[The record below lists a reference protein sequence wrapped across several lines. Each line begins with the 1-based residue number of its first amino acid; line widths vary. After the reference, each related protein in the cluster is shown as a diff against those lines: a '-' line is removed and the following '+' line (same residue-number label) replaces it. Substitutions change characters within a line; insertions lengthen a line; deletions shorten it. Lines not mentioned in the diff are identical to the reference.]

1 MRAHD
6 RSGELVIQSVD
17 FRRGFGNNFQNDRGL
32 NSRAKAKWESRMRAK
47 LMFSSAI
54 AAIIAGLAT
63 PLHAKPAPPSAD
75 PETRAAAVV
84 KAMTTDEKT
93 VLTHGIFPIP
103 QFSTV
108 PVPAD
113 AVPSAGYIAGIP
125 RLNIPSLK
133 ETDASL
139 GVAYLFG
146 IRKDGATALP
156 SGLSM
161 ASSWNP
167 DALRRGGAMIGSE
180 ARAKGFNVLLA
191 GGANIMR
198 DPRNG
203 RTFEYLSED
212 PLLTGTLAG
221 SAIAGIQSTHIIS
234 TAKHFALNAQETA
247 RSFVNE
253 RISESAARESDLLAF
268 QISIEVGKP
277 GSVMCAYNLVN
288 GFYSCD
294 NDWLL
299 NKVLKQDWRYK
310 GFVMSD
316 WGAVHQLS
324 TATNG
329 LDQQSGAQLDKQVWF
344 AKPLADAAAKDKA
357 VAARLDDMNKRII
370 AAIFANGLDTNPA
383 KPGGKID
390 FAANGLVAL
399 DIAKQGIVL
408 LRNERGVLPLA
419 KTAKSIAVIG
429 GYADSGV
436 ISGGGS
442 SQVDGPAGP
451 AISIP
456 LGGEGLMAMFAAQHY
471 HGSAPVKY
479 IKALAPKAEVKY
491 DDGRYVST
499 SVAAAKNAD
508 VAIVFATQWSTEG
521 RDQPD
526 LSLPNGQDALIE
538 AVAAANPNTI
548 VVLETGG
555 PVDMPW
561 LSKTAAVIEAWYP
574 GARGG
579 EAIASVL
586 FGDTN
591 PSGHLPISFPV
602 SVDQLPRPQID
613 GFGQV
618 EESFSNNSAPASQI
632 TANLDIEGSDVGYR
646 WYARTAKK
654 TLFPFGFGLSYTS
667 FAASGLKTDGR
678 TASFSVKNS
687 GARQGATV
695 SQVYLVSRA
704 GTAIRRL
711 VGYQRLDLA
720 PGASQTVNMTFD
732 PRLLA
737 DWKDGGWSIPAGD
750 FGFALGED
758 AETLGTVVKVNI
770 KARRWKD

>member
-1 MRAHD
+1 MGSQIRITPA
-6 RSGELVIQSVD
+6 L
-17 FRRGFGNNFQNDRGL
+17 
-32 NSRAKAKWESRMRAK
+32 
-47 LMFSSAI
+47 
-54 AAIIAGLAT
+54 AALAMSLAT
-63 PLHAKPAPPSAD
+63 PLYAAPAAPSAD
-75 PETRAAAVV
+75 PEIRAAATV
-84 KAMTTDEKT
+84 KAMTVEEKT

-125 RLNIPSLK
+125 RLGVPSLK

-139 GVAYLFG
+139 GVAWLMG

-180 ARAKGFNVLLA
+180 ARAKGFNVMLA

-221 SAIAGIQSTHIIS
+221 SAIAGIQSNHIIS

-247 RSFVNE
+247 RSFVDE

-268 QISIEVGKP
+268 QITVEVGKP
-277 GSVMCAYNLVN
+277 GSIMCAYNLVN
-288 GFYSCD
+288 GFYACD

-299 NKVLKQDWRYK
+299 NKVLKKDWRYK

-316 WGAVHQLS
+316 WGAVHTLS

-344 AKPLADAAAKDKA
+344 TKPLADAAAKDKA

-370 AAIFANGLDTNPA
+370 TAIYANGLDTDLA
-383 KPGGKID
+383 KPGGMID

-408 LRNERGVLPLA
+408 LRNERGALPLA

-451 AISIP
+451 AVSVP
-456 LGGEGLMAMFAAQHY
+456 LGGEGMMAIFAAQHY

-491 DDGRYVST
+491 DDGRYIST
-499 SVAAAKNAD
+499 AVTAAKNAD
-508 VAIVFATQWSTEG
+508 VAIIFATRWSTEG
-521 RDQPD
+521 LDQPD
-526 LSLPNGQDALIE
+526 LSLPGGQDALIA

-586 FGDTN
+586 FGETN
-591 PSGHLPISFPV
+591 PSGRLPISFPA
-602 SVDQLPRPQID
+602 SVDQLPRPKVD

-618 EESFSNNSAPASQI
+618 EESFSNSSAPKNPI
-632 TANLDIEGSDVGYR
+632 IANLDIEGSDVGYR
-646 WYARTAKK
+646 WYARNASKP
-654 TLFPFGFGLSYTS
+654 LFAFGYGLSYTS
-667 FAASGLKTDGR
+667 FASSSLKTDGK
-678 TASFSVKNS
+678 TASFSVKNT

-695 SQVYLVSRA
+695 AQVYLVSRA
-704 GTAIRRL
+704 GTANRRL

-720 PGASQTVNMTFD
+720 PGASQSVTLPID
-732 PRLLA
+732 QRLLA
-737 DWKDGGWSIPAGD
+737 DWKDGGWSIPAGE
-750 FGFALGED
+750 FTFALGED
-758 AETLGTVVKVNI
+758 AQTLGPVVTAKV